1 MNQNVESFQPI
12 EGNDYITRKYDI
24 IDDLVDNEPEI
35 ITADPN
41 AEEVRTLI
49 EDHGRL
55 GIYSYYLS
63 ADLCIH
69 RHPQESGPIWTNR
82 G

>member
-49 EDHGRL
+49 EDHGIM
-55 GIYSYYLS
+55 GIDSGYLP
-63 ADLCIH
+63 ADFCFH
-69 RHPQESGPIWTNR
+69 RHPQESGPNRTNR